1 MAPATDQFADAVRE
15 LIPING
21 LPAQHQEEVLRQGNV
36 VKYRKGRYVFKQ
48 GDKDNFSFFVIEG
61 ELELVA
67 DGQLVKQVDSHTQDA
82 RHALAQLQPR
92 QLSARAR
99 TPLQVFKID
108 RTILDRLLSD
118 DRFDVEGSQV
128 EVLELEDDSDDDW
141 MTRMLGSDL
150 FSRLPAANIQSV
162 FTNMEAVNTR
172 TGDVVVKQGST
183 GDYYYII
190 QSGRCL
196 VTHKS
201 ALNGEMSK
209 LAELGEGDCF
219 GEEALVSESKRNAT
233 VTMLTDGQLM
243 RLAKKDFNEL
253 IKKPTLS
260 SVTYNQALRLTEE
273 GAVWLDVR
281 FADEHK
287 ATGIKG
293 STNLPLNVL
302 RSQMRALDM
311 DKYYVVYCD
320 SGGRSSAGAFLL
332 AQRGFDACYLAGGLI
347 HSPMGAPAKAAAPQ
361 TAKAKAPTAAPRAT
375 KAKAPAK
382 PRNQKPAARAPVKT
396 KPPPAPAASAA
407 ESRESV
413 RKQAITVPNRRNPAA
428 PANRRFT
435 QAPRDRRGL
444 DPATSQAQGIAQEL
458 AVVKR
463 ELETMRKLKSEADS
477 ARGAVERAMGKRLRT
492 EREKIE
498 ADAQR
503 ARAAIE
509 ESQRLKQEILEI
521 RKAAEK
527 DGAAKAGQQRALD
540 RNVADSEKRLVEE
553 KKRLEADF
561 QKTANELAELQRKRS
576 QAEAQLREDMA
587 ALEKRGHETARR
599 LKDAVRLKDEAE
611 AARRAAEEAMEDSLR
626 TTRAQLEAD
635 AERHKESA
643 IELERLKRE
652 VEEARAAAQAEHSH
666 KRSREDELR
675 NLKEETETGLQ
686 DEEKR
691 LKAEQ
696 ARHQQDLVNLQTV
709 KEQAEREIREEREAL
724 KRAAQ
729 DASRRMAKAQQLEQ
743 ELESARHETERNVE
757 KKREELH
764 AMEKRLRADEKTM
777 MERVQETLSV
787 ERKKLE
793 AELASS
799 REALSRAQKQA
810 REAAEAERRAAEQE
824 AERVIA
830 EYKNAHETVLAEELE
845 KLKLERGQLEG
856 EAERAQRTLTEAKR
870 IQGEAQKSQRA
881 AQKELAALRNGEKR
895 AGQEKAQLTAR
906 IQELEKQARQAT
918 EEHQAMAR
926 ASQVA
931 EAARDATAAKLE
943 RQQEEE
949 DRLLDDSNRIISPAK
964 LAELK
969 SMRDNLAGK
978 AGGRQKKRKKA

>member
-15 LIPING
+15 LIPVNG
-21 LPAQHQEEVLRQGNV
+21 LPAQHQEEVLRQGTI
-36 VKYRKGRYVFKQ
+36 VKYRRGRYVFKQ

-67 DGQLVKQVDSHTQDA
+67 DGQLVKQVNSHTQDA

-92 QLSARAR
+92 QLSARAK

-108 RTILDRLLSD
+108 RTVLDRLLSD
-118 DRFDVEGSQV
+118 DRFDAEGSQV
-128 EVLELEDDSDDDW
+128 EVLDLVDDSDGDW

-162 FTNMEAVNTR
+162 FTNMEAMDIR
-172 TGDVVVKQGST
+172 AGDVVLEQGGT

-196 VTHKS
+196 VTRKS
-201 ALNGEMSK
+201 AANGKTSK
-209 LAELGEGDCF
+209 LAELGAGDCF

-243 RLAKKDFNEL
+243 RLAKKDFIEL

-260 SVTYNQALRLTEE
+260 SITYKQAIKLTEE

-287 ATGIKG
+287 ATGIEG
-293 STNLPLNVL
+293 SSNLPLNVL
-302 RSQMRALDM
+302 RSKLRTLDM
-311 DKYYVVYCD
+311 DKRYVVYCD

-347 HSPMGAPAKAAAPQ
+347 HSPMGAPV
-361 TAKAKAPTAAPRAT
+361 
-375 KAKAPAK
+375 KAPAAAK
-382 PRNQKPAARAPVKT
+382 PATRRNQSPAPGAPVKT
-396 KPPPAPAASAA
+396 KPAPARAA
-407 ESRESV
+407 GTRESRESA
-413 RKQAITVPNRRNPAA
+413 RKQAITLPNRRSPAA
-428 PANRRFT
+428 PVTRRVT

-444 DPATSQAQGIAQEL
+444 DPATSQAQGIAREL
-458 AVVKR
+458 AVVKG
-463 ELETMRKLKSEADS
+463 ELEAMRKLKSEADS
-477 ARGAVERAMGKRLRT
+477 ARGAVERAMGERLRA
-492 EREKIE
+492 EREKFE

-509 ESQRLKQEILEI
+509 ESKHLKQEILAI

-527 DGAAKAGQQRALD
+527 DGVAKAGQQRALD
-540 RNVADSEKRLVEE
+540 RNVADSEKQLMGEQ
-553 KKRLEADF
+553 KRLEADF
-561 QKTANELAELQRKRS
+561 QKTAHELAELQQKRGR
-576 QAEAQLREDMA
+576 AETQLREDMA
-587 ALEKRGHETARR
+587 ALEKRGNETAHR
-599 LKDAVRLKDEAE
+599 LEDAVRLKDEAE

-626 TTRAQLEAD
+626 TTRAQLDAD
-635 AERHKESA
+635 AKRHKESA

-652 VEEARAAAQAEHSH
+652 VEGARAAAQAERSH
-666 KRSREDELR
+666 KQSRESELR
-675 NLKEETETGLQ
+675 NLKEETETRLES
-686 DEEKR
+686 EEKR
-691 LKAEQ
+691 LEADQ
-696 ARHQQDLVNLQTV
+696 ARHQQDLVSLQTV

-724 KRAAQ
+724 KRAAE
-729 DASRRMAKAQQLEQ
+729 DASRRMAQAQQLEQ
-743 ELESARHETERNVE
+743 ELESARRNTERNVE
-757 KKREELH
+757 RKREELH
-764 AMEKRLRADEKTM
+764 AMEERLRADEKTM
-777 MERVQETLSV
+777 MKRVQAALSV
-787 ERKKLE
+787 ERRKLE
-793 AELASS
+793 AELAGS

-824 AERVIA
+824 AERVIT

-845 KLKLERGQLEG
+845 KLRLERGQLEG

-870 IQGEAQKSQRA
+870 IQGEARKSQQA
-881 AQKELAALRNGEKR
+881 AQKELAALRNSEKR

-906 IQELEKQARQAT
+906 IQELEKQAKQAT
-918 EEHQAMAR
+918 EEHQAMAH

-931 EAARDATAAKLE
+931 EAARDATAAELE
-943 RQQEEE
+943 RQLEEE
-949 DRLLDDSNRIISPAK
+949 DRLLDDRNRIISPAK

-969 SMRDNLAGK
+969 GMRDKLAGK
-978 AGGRQKKRKKA
+978 AGNRQKKRK

>member
-21 LPAQHQEEVLRQGNV
+21 LPAQHQEEVLRRGKV
-36 VKYRKGRYVFKQ
+36 VKYRKGRYIFKQ

-67 DGQLVKQVDSHTQDA
+67 DGQLVKQVNSNTQAA

-92 QLSARAR
+92 QLSARAK

-108 RTILDRLLSD
+108 RTVLDRLLSD
-118 DRFDVEGSQV
+118 DRFDDEASQV
-128 EVLELEDDSDDDW
+128 EVLDLEDDCGGDW

-162 FTNMEAVNTR
+162 FTNMEAVEAAA
-172 TGDVVVKQGST
+172 GEVVVEQGST

-196 VTHKS
+196 VTRKS
-201 ALNGEMSK
+201 ATNGAMSK
-209 LAELGEGDCF
+209 LAELSEGDCF
-219 GEEALVSESKRNAT
+219 GEEALVSESRRNAT

-243 RLAKKDFNEL
+243 RLAKKDFDEL

-260 SVTYNQALRLTEE
+260 SVTYNQAIKLTGE

-281 FADEHK
+281 FADEHR

-293 STNLPLNVL
+293 SSNLPLNVL
-302 RSQMRALDM
+302 RSRMRTLDM
-311 DKYYVVYCD
+311 DKRYVVYCD

-347 HSPMGAPAKAAAPQ
+347 HSPMGAPTKAPAAPPPA
-361 TAKAKAPTAAPRAT
+361 AKAKAP
-375 KAKAPAK
+375 PAGPGR
-382 PRNQKPAARAPVKT
+382 PRNPAPGVRAPVKPV
-396 KPPPAPAASAA
+396 PPPAPGVSAP
-407 ESRESV
+407 ESRESS
-413 RKQAITVPNRRNPAA
+413 RKQAITVPNRRSPAA
-428 PANRRFT
+428 PVNRRET
-435 QAPRDRRGL
+435 QALRDRREQ
-444 DPATSQAQGIAQEL
+444 DPSASQAQVIAQEL
-458 AVVKR
+458 SVVRR
-463 ELETMRKLKSEADS
+463 ELEAMRKLKSEADA
-477 ARGAVERAMGKRLRT
+477 ARSAVERAMGERLRM

-509 ESQRLKQEILEI
+509 ESQRLKQEILAI
-521 RKAAEK
+521 RKSAER
-527 DGAAKAGQQRALD
+527 DGATKAGQQRALD
-540 RNVADSEKRLVEE
+540 RNVAESEKRLLKE
-553 KKRLEADF
+553 KKRLEAEF
-561 QKTANELAELQRKRS
+561 QKTASELAELQQKRDR
-576 QAEAQLREDMA
+576 AEAQLREDMA
-587 ALEKRGHETARR
+587 AIEARSQETASR
-599 LKDAVRLKDEAE
+599 LEEAVRLKDEAE

-635 AERHKESA
+635 SSRHKESA

-652 VEEARAAAQAEHSH
+652 VEEAHAAALAERSH
-666 KRSREDELR
+666 KQSREEQLR
-675 NLKEETETGLQ
+675 TLKERTETRLQ
-686 DEEKR
+686 DEEQR
-691 LKAEQ
+691 LVAEQ
-696 ARHQQDLVNLQTV
+696 ARHQQDLTELHSV

-724 KRAAQ
+724 KRAAGE
-729 DASRRMAKAQQLEQ
+729 ASKRMAQAQQLEQ
-743 ELESARHETERNVE
+743 ELESVRRDTERNVE
-757 KKREELH
+757 LKREELH
-764 AMEKRLRADEKTM
+764 AMEERLRADEKTM
-777 MERVQETLSV
+777 MERVQATLSV
-787 ERKKLE
+787 ERRKLE
-793 AELASS
+793 AELAGS

-845 KLKLERGQLEG
+845 KLRLERAQLEG
-856 EAERAQRTLTEAKR
+856 EAERAQRTLTEARR
-870 IQGEAQKSQRA
+870 IQGEARKSQQA
-881 AQKELAALRNGEKR
+881 AQKELAALRSSEKR

-906 IQELEKQARQAT
+906 IQELETQARQAT

-931 EAARDATAAKLE
+931 EAARDATAAELE
-943 RQQEEE
+943 RQREEE
-949 DRLLDDSNRIISPAK
+949 DRLLDDRNRIISPAK

-969 SMRDNLAGK
+969 GMRDKLAGK
-978 AGGRQKKRKKA
+978 ADGHQKKRKKA

>member
-21 LPAQHQEEVLRQGNV
+21 LPAQHQEEVLRQGKV

-67 DGQLVKQVDSHTQDA
+67 DGQLVKQVNSNTQAA

-92 QLSARAR
+92 QLSARAK

-108 RTILDRLLSD
+108 RTVLDRLLSD
-118 DRFDVEGSQV
+118 DRFDDEASQV
-128 EVLELEDDSDDDW
+128 EVLDLEDDSGGDW

-162 FTNMEAVNTR
+162 FTNMEAVEAAA
-172 TGDVVVKQGST
+172 GEVVVEQGST

-196 VTHKS
+196 VTRKS
-201 ALNGEMSK
+201 ATNGAMSK
-209 LAELGEGDCF
+209 LAELSEGDCF
-219 GEEALVSESKRNAT
+219 GEEALVSESRRNAT

-243 RLAKKDFNEL
+243 RLAKKDFDEL

-260 SVTYNQALRLTEE
+260 SVTYNQAIKLTGE

-281 FADEHK
+281 FADEHR

-293 STNLPLNVL
+293 SSNLPLNVL
-302 RSQMRALDM
+302 RSRMRTLDM
-311 DKYYVVYCD
+311 EKRYVVYCD

-347 HSPMGAPAKAAAPQ
+347 HSPMGAPTKAPAAPPPA
-361 TAKAKAPTAAPRAT
+361 AKAKAPPAGPGRSRNPAPGV
-375 KAKAPAK
+375 
-382 PRNQKPAARAPVKT
+382 RAPVKPV
-396 KPPPAPAASAA
+396 PPPAPGVSAPG
-407 ESRESV
+407 SRGSA
-413 RKQAITVPNRRNPAA
+413 RKQAITVPNRRSPAA
-428 PANRRFT
+428 PINRRET
-435 QAPRDRRGL
+435 QALRDRREQ
-444 DPATSQAQGIAQEL
+444 DPSASQAQVIAQEL
-458 AVVKR
+458 SVVRR
-463 ELETMRKLKSEADS
+463 ELEAMRKLKSEADA
-477 ARGAVERAMGKRLRT
+477 ARSAVERAMGERLRM

-509 ESQRLKQEILEI
+509 ESQRLKQEILAI
-521 RKAAEK
+521 RKSAER
-527 DGAAKAGQQRALD
+527 DGETKAGQQRALD
-540 RNVADSEKRLVEE
+540 RSVADSEKRLLKE
-553 KKRLEADF
+553 KKRLEAEF
-561 QKTANELAELQRKRS
+561 QKTASELAELQQKRDR
-576 QAEAQLREDMA
+576 AEAQLREDMTA
-587 ALEKRGHETARR
+587 IEARSQETARR
-599 LKDAVRLKDEAE
+599 LEEAVRLKDEAE

-635 AERHKESA
+635 ASRHKESA

-652 VEEARAAAQAEHSH
+652 VEEAHAAALAERSH
-666 KRSREDELR
+666 KQSREEQLR
-675 NLKEETETGLQ
+675 TLKERTETRLQ
-686 DEEKR
+686 DEEQR
-691 LKAEQ
+691 LVAEQ
-696 ARHQQDLVNLQTV
+696 ARHQQDLAELHGV

-724 KRAAQ
+724 KRAAGE
-729 DASRRMAKAQQLEQ
+729 ASKRMAQAQQLEQ
-743 ELESARHETERNVE
+743 ELESVRRDTERNVE
-757 KKREELH
+757 LKREELH
-764 AMEKRLRADEKTM
+764 AMEERLRADEKTM
-777 MERVQETLSV
+777 MERVQATLSV
-787 ERKKLE
+787 ERRKLE
-793 AELASS
+793 AELAGS

-845 KLKLERGQLEG
+845 KLRLERAQLEG
-856 EAERAQRTLTEAKR
+856 EAERAQRTLTEARR
-870 IQGEAQKSQRA
+870 IQGEARKSQQA
-881 AQKELAALRNGEKR
+881 AQKELAALRSSEKR

-906 IQELEKQARQAT
+906 IQELETHARQAT

-931 EAARDATAAKLE
+931 EAARDATAAELE
-943 RQQEEE
+943 RQREEE
-949 DRLLDDSNRIISPAK
+949 DRLLDDRNRIISPAK

-969 SMRDNLAGK
+969 GMRDKLAGK
-978 AGGRQKKRKKA
+978 ADGHQKKRKKA

>member
-21 LPAQHQEEVLRQGNV
+21 LPAEHQEEVLRQGKV

-67 DGQLVKQVDSHTQDA
+67 DGQLVKQVNSDTQAA

-92 QLSARAR
+92 QLSARAK
-99 TPLQVFKID
+99 TPLQIFKID
-108 RTILDRLLSD
+108 RTVLDRLLSD
-118 DRFDVEGSQV
+118 DRFDDEGSQV
-128 EVLELEDDSDDDW
+128 EVLDLEDDSGGDW

-162 FTNMEAVNTR
+162 FTNMEAMETLAGEVI
-172 TGDVVVKQGST
+172 VEQGGT

-196 VTHKS
+196 VTRKS
-201 ALNGEMSK
+201 ATSGAMSK
-209 LAELGEGDCF
+209 LAELSEGDSF
-219 GEEALVSESKRNAT
+219 GEEALVSESTRNAT

-243 RLAKKDFNEL
+243 RLAKEDFNEL
-253 IKKPTLS
+253 IKKPTLNP
-260 SVTYNQALRLTEE
+260 VTYIQATKLTKE

-287 ATGIKG
+287 ATGIKD
-293 STNLPLNVL
+293 SRNLPLNVL
-302 RSQMRALDM
+302 RRKMRTLDI
-311 DKYYVVYCD
+311 DKRYVVYCD

-347 HSPMGAPAKAAAPQ
+347 HSPMGAPPTKAPAAAPP
-361 TAKAKAPTAAPRAT
+361 AGKAKVPAAT
-375 KAKAPAK
+375 GPAR
-382 PRNQKPAARAPVKT
+382 PRNQTPAAPAPVKT
-396 KPPPAPAASAA
+396 KPPPARAASAP
-407 ESRESV
+407 ESNGTV
-413 RKQAITVPNRRNPAA
+413 RKQAITVPNRRSPAA
-428 PANRRFT
+428 PDNRRAT
-435 QAPRDRRGL
+435 HTLRDRRGL
-444 DPATSQAQGIAQEL
+444 DPATSHAEIIAQEL

-463 ELETMRKLKSEADS
+463 ELEAMRTHKSEADA
-477 ARGAVERAMGKRLRT
+477 ARSAVERAMGERLRT
-492 EREKIE
+492 EREKVE
-498 ADAQR
+498 ADTRR

-509 ESQRLKQEILEI
+509 ESQRLKKEILEI

-540 RNVADSEKRLVEE
+540 RNVADSEKRLLEE
-553 KKRLEADF
+553 KNRLEADF
-561 QKTANELAELQRKRS
+561 KKTASELAKLQQKRD
-576 QAEAQLREDMA
+576 QAEAQLRGDMA
-587 ALEKRGHETARR
+587 ELEKRGHETARR
-599 LKDAVRLKDEAE
+599 LEDAVRLKDEAE

-635 AERHKESA
+635 ARRHKESA

-652 VEEARAAAQAEHSH
+652 VEEARTAAQAEHSH
-666 KRSREDELR
+666 KQSREDALR
-675 NLKEETETGLQ
+675 DLKDKTETRLQ

-691 LKAEQ
+691 LEAEQ
-696 ARHQQDLVNLQTV
+696 ARHQQALGTLQTV

-724 KRAAQ
+724 KRAAE
-729 DASRRMAKAQQLEQ
+729 DASRRMAQARQLEQ
-743 ELESARHETERNVE
+743 ELELARRDTERKIE
-757 KKREELH
+757 LKREELRD
-764 AMEKRLRADEKTM
+764 MEERLRADEKSM
-777 MERVQETLSV
+777 MERVQATLSV
-787 ERKKLE
+787 ERRKLE
-793 AELASS
+793 AELTGS

-810 REAAEAERRAAEQE
+810 RAAAAAERRAAEQE

-830 EYKNAHETVLAEELE
+830 EYKNAHEAVLAEELE

-870 IQGEAQKSQRA
+870 IQGESHKSQQA
-881 AQKELAALRNGEKR
+881 AQKELAALRNSAKR

-906 IQELEKQARQAT
+906 IQQLEKHARQAT

-931 EAARDATAAKLE
+931 EAARDATAAELE

-949 DRLLDDSNRIISPAK
+949 DRLLDDRNRIISPAK

-969 SMRDNLAGK
+969 GMRDKLAGE
-978 AGGRQKKRKKA
+978 AGRRPKKRK

>member
-21 LPAQHQEEVLRQGNV
+21 LPAQHQEEVLRQGKV
-36 VKYRKGRYVFKQ
+36 VKYRKGRYIFKQ

-61 ELELVA
+61 QLELVA
-67 DGQLVKQVDSHTQDA
+67 DGQLVKQVNSHTQAA

-92 QLSARAR
+92 QLSARAK

-108 RTILDRLLSD
+108 RTVLDRLLSD
-118 DRFDVEGSQV
+118 DRFDDEGSQV
-128 EVLELEDDSDDDW
+128 EVLDLEDASGGDW

-162 FTNMEAVNTR
+162 FTNMEAVEALA
-172 TGDVVVKQGST
+172 GEVIVEQGST

-196 VTHKS
+196 VTRQS
-201 ALNGEMSK
+201 VTNGAMSK
-209 LAELGEGDCF
+209 LAELSEGDCF
-219 GEEALVSESKRNAT
+219 GEEALVSESTRNAT

-243 RLAKKDFNEL
+243 RLAKEDFNEL

-260 SVTYNQALRLTEE
+260 SVTYNQAIKLTEE

-287 ATGIKG
+287 ATGIRG
-293 STNLPLNVL
+293 SSNLPLNVL
-302 RSQMRALDM
+302 RSKMRTLDI
-311 DKYYVVYCD
+311 DKRYVVYCD

-347 HSPMGAPAKAAAPQ
+347 HSPMGAP
-361 TAKAKAPTAAPRAT
+361 T
-375 KAKAPAK
+375 KA
-382 PRNQKPAARAPVKT
+382 PAARAPVKPE
-396 KPPPAPAASAA
+396 PPPARGVSAPG
-407 ESRESV
+407 SRGSL
-413 RKQAITVPNRRNPAA
+413 RKQATTVPNRRSPAA
-428 PANRRFT
+428 PVNRRET
-435 QAPRDRRGL
+435 QALRDRRGL
-444 DPATSQAQGIAQEL
+444 DPAASQAQVIAQEL

-463 ELETMRKLKSEADS
+463 ELEAMRKLKSEADA
-477 ARGAVERAMGKRLRT
+477 ARSAVERAMGERLRI
-492 EREKIE
+492 EREKLE

-509 ESQRLKQEILEI
+509 ESQRLKQEIRAI

-527 DGAAKAGQQRALD
+527 DGATKAGQQRALD
-540 RNVADSEKRLVEE
+540 RTVADSEKRLLKE

-561 QKTANELAELQRKRS
+561 QKTAHELAELQQKRT
-576 QAEAQLREDMA
+576 QAEAQLREEMA
-587 ALEKRGHETARR
+587 AIETRSHETARR
-599 LKDAVRLKDEAE
+599 LEEAVRLKDEAE

-635 AERHKESA
+635 ASRHKESA

-652 VEEARAAAQAEHSH
+652 VEEARAAALAERSH
-666 KRSREDELR
+666 KQSREDELH
-675 NLKEETETGLQ
+675 NLKEKTETGLQ
-686 DEEKR
+686 NEEQR
-691 LKAEQ
+691 LIAEQ
-696 ARHQQDLVNLQTV
+696 GRHQQGLVDLQTV

-724 KRAAQ
+724 KRASGE
-729 DASRRMAKAQQLEQ
+729 ASRRMAQAQQLEQ
-743 ELESARHETERNVE
+743 ELESVRHDTERAVE
-757 KKREELH
+757 RKREELH
-764 AMEKRLRADEKTM
+764 AMEERLRADEKTM
-777 MERVQETLSV
+777 MERVQATLSV
-787 ERKKLE
+787 QRRKLE
-793 AELASS
+793 AELAGS

-830 EYKNAHETVLAEELE
+830 EYKNAHEAVLAEELE
-845 KLKLERGQLEG
+845 KLKLARVQLEG
-856 EAERAQRTLTEAKR
+856 EAERAQRTLTEAR
-870 IQGEAQKSQRA
+870 RMQGEAQKSQQA
-881 AQKELAALRNGEKR
+881 AQKELVALRNSEKR

-931 EAARDATAAKLE
+931 EAARDATAVELE
-943 RQQEEE
+943 KQQEEE
-949 DRLLDDSNRIISPAK
+949 DRLLDDRNRIISPAK

-969 SMRDNLAGK
+969 GLRDKLAGK
-978 AGGRQKKRKKA
+978 AGDRQKKRKKA